1 MKLEFQD
8 HSFAILT
15 SDAQS
20 ILRLRTEFSK
30 RNIGVEAVNR
40 TSFRFARSSIAQ
52 VIDLFSESESQE
64 IIAAKKLFESH
75 KMAIDKARKIRYSGV
90 PEGVSDK
97 WIEQLD
103 PPQAMAVS
111 ELILDD
117 ALGVCLFDEQGS
129 GKTVMSIAAFDILK
143 KRGSVDAMIV
153 VCPKSMANEWPKDVE
168 RFTGDDYK
176 VTVADGGRDVRRE
189 SVLSNFDVLIVG
201 YEGLSSILQN
211 LISKADIKKYLLVA
225 DESFF
230 VKNESAARSQ
240 TITKLRQYCRKCF
253 VLCGTPAPNSP
264 YDLVNQMNL
273 ADLGYAFGNF
283 SKSRSIEDDTA
294 LISNILESKASYI
307 RRLKTEILNNVP
319 DKKFHVIRVPML
331 GRQATMYEKARSS
344 LEIELTS
351 LGNEKFKRN
360 IASYLQKRSVLLQ
373 ICSCPEAIDPTYFD
387 TPGKYIELDKIVDR
401 LVGQNRKLI
410 IWSFYIN
417 SIESL
422 VNRYKMHRPL
432 RIDGSISGES
442 RKKAVIDFQSDPSA
456 LILVANPAAAGAGI
470 TLHSSYDAVYFS
482 YSNKA
487 ADYLQSLDRIHR
499 RGQSSDH
506 VNYYLLVSEN
516 TIEENEIKRLRAK
529 EVNQGNLLG
538 DYTPW
543 PTSFDDALAELKGHA

>member
-1 MKLEFQD
+1 M
-8 HSFAILT
+8 
-15 SDAQS
+15 
-20 ILRLRTEFSK
+20 
-30 RNIGVEAVNR
+30 N
-40 TSFRFARSSIAQ
+40 
-52 VIDLFSESESQE
+52 
-64 IIAAKKLFESH
+64 
-75 KMAIDKARKIRYSGV
+75 SGV
-90 PEGVSDK
+90 PEWFSNK
-97 WIEQLD
+97 WFEQRD

-360 IASYLQKRSVLLQ
+360 IASYLQK
-373 ICSCPEAIDPTYFD
+373 
-387 TPGKYIELDKIVDR
+387 
-401 LVGQNRKLI
+401 
-410 IWSFYIN
+410 
-417 SIESL
+417 
-422 VNRYKMHRPL
+422 
-432 RIDGSISGES
+432 
-442 RKKAVIDFQSDPSA
+442 
-456 LILVANPAAAGAGI
+456 
-470 TLHSSYDAVYFS
+470 
-482 YSNKA
+482 
-487 ADYLQSLDRIHR
+487 
-499 RGQSSDH
+499 
-506 VNYYLLVSEN
+506 
-516 TIEENEIKRLRAK
+516 
-529 EVNQGNLLG
+529 
-538 DYTPW
+538 
-543 PTSFDDALAELKGHA
+543 